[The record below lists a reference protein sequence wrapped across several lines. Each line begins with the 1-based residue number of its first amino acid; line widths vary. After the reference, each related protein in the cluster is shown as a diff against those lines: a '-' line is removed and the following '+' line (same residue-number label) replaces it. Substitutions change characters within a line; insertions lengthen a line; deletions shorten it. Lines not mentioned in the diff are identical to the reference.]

1 MRVILFSNKNAPKIV
16 LLEEKFV
23 SLHRVYNKHNP
34 IQKMAIP
41 KDILAVARP
50 SSTVVKQRGNRF
62 VVIKRTSKRV
72 GKRVVPIDLGMVGEI
87 IDGKFVAQVSPK
99 RIKKSIDIKDFGEV
113 ALCHKMGRDLL
124 EELASI
130 WELNDAKRI
139 YTIALLRAAYGD
151 VRNRELM
158 MHYVTQVSDLDFR
171 QS

>member
-1 MRVILFSNKNAPKIV
+1 
-16 LLEEKFV
+16 
-23 SLHRVYNKHNP
+23 
-34 IQKMAIP
+34 MAIP

-72 GKRVVPIDLGMVGEI
+72 GKRVVPIYLGMVGEI
-87 IDGKFVAQVSPK
+87 IDGKFVAQVSPQ
-99 RIKKSIDIKDFGEV
+99 RPKKSIDIKDFGEV

-130 WELNDAKRI
+130 WDLNDAKRI

-151 VRNRELM
+151 VRNRELV
-158 MHYVTQVSDLDFR
+158 MHYVTSFASEWIPDVHLSEDSVSNFLQEIG
-171 QS
+171 QSY

>member
-1 MRVILFSNKNAPKIV
+1 MRVIPFSNKNAPKIV
-16 LLEEKFV
+16 LLEEKLV

-72 GKRVVPIDLGMVGEI
+72 GKRVVPIDIGMVGEI

-99 RIKKSIDIKDFGEV
+99 RTKKSIDIKAFGEV
-113 ALCHKMGRDLL
+113 ALCHKLG
-124 EELASI
+124 
-130 WELNDAKRI
+130 
-139 YTIALLRAAYGD
+139 
-151 VRNRELM
+151 
-158 MHYVTQVSDLDFR
+158 
-171 QS
+171 